1 MHMQL
6 FLQEIN
12 STVPLGA
19 LLIVSVVDW
28 STGLMASYITK
39 TTNSKIGMNGIF
51 RKVMMYLAL
60 VAVGVVSYSFEQ
72 YHWVLD
78 VFMLFFIVN
87 ELISVLENLVE
98 SGIRLPQGILEL
110 FKKEREQY
118 EERKTKE

>member
-39 TTNSKIGMNGIF
+39 STNSKIGMNGIF

-72 YHWVLD
+72 YNWVLD
-78 VFMLFFIVN
+78 VFILFFIVN

-118 EERKTKE
+118 EERNSKE

>member
-118 EERKTKE
+118 EERNSKE

>member
-72 YHWVLD
+72 YNWVLD

-118 EERKTKE
+118 EERNSKE